1 MWFFCLHLYFSV
13 SKTGV
18 LFSNISPF
26 PLAML
31 YYWKITNC
39 SSNEPT
45 VCLFLY
51 INDVY
56 PTHCDY
62 YLLDLVPFEQQ
73 GLVLA

>member
-13 SKTGV
+13 SKTGA
-18 LFSNISPF
+18 LFFNISPF
-26 PLAML
+26 PLAMV
-31 YYWKITNC
+31 YYWKITNY

-45 VCLFLY
+45 VYLLLS
-51 INDVY
+51 INVY